1 MLGVAT
7 ITYLN
12 TWTERYNYHPAVFFI
27 HRCLIDSY
35 IDHRTEIMAP
45 RDGKKTSFSNLF
57 WQWFIIKKFLC
68 IPTYSLFHF
77 GKSYYV
83 RIKKQMIDLYK
94 DRLSVLNITK
104 HQTRSITALFF
115 FVIFSDISSRIL
127 LYQYGRPNFDVAK
140 KVDLSFFTLIFLWHP
155 YVSSF

>member
-1 MLGVAT
+1 M
-7 ITYLN
+7 
-12 TWTERYNYHPAVFFI
+12 
-27 HRCLIDSY
+27 
-35 IDHRTEIMAP
+35 
-45 RDGKKTSFSNLF
+45 KKY
-57 WQWFIIKKFLC
+57 FIIKKFLC

-83 RIKKQMIDLYK
+83 RIKEQMLDLYK

-127 LYQYGRPNFDVAK
+127 IYQYGRPNFDVTK
-140 KVDLSFFTLIFLWHP
+140 KADLPVFTLIFLLAP
-155 YVSSF
+155 LCFLILTLSKSYLESRKKNLPIVNNSKAEKVYRF